1 MSQAFETLISYGIKR
16 NKPNMRIRQCTKHFK
31 VIHRAYR
38 CIDIHIPIHIP
49 VQYRKKDFSPPFAYG
64 LDEKNI
70 GSARQ

>member
-49 VQYRKKDFSPPFAYG
+49 VQYRKKISH
-64 LDEKNI
+64 LLLLMVWMKKT
-70 GSARQ
+70 